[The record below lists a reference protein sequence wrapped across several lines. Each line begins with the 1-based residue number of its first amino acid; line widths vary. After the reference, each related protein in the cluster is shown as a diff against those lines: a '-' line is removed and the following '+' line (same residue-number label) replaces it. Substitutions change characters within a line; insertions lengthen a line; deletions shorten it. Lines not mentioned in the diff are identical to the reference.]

1 MENKEILRITKK
13 VKKDLKGKIALL
25 CALASAG
32 AVIGTMLFSKVV
44 KADA

>member
-1 MENKEILRITKK
+1 MENKEILKIAKK
-13 VKKDLKGKIALL
+13 VKKDLKGKTTLL

-32 AVIGTMLFSKVV
+32 AVIGTMLFSKAV

>member
-1 MENKEILRITKK
+1 MENKEILKIAKK

-25 CALASAG
+25 CALASAR
-32 AVIGTMLFSKVV
+32 AVIVTSLIKKAV